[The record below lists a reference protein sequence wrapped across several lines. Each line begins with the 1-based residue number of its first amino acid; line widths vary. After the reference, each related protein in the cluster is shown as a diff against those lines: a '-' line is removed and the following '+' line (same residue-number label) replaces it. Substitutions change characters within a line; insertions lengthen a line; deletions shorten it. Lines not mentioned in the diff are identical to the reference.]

1 MNKSITCSLVRL
13 SICHQSGSINDAI
26 PYRKDDINRLN
37 PVHLDKQ
44 YSAII
49 HRSKVH
55 NHPLQMIEIHHPIDS
70 FRQFFNDT
78 FVTCQR

>member
-1 MNKSITCSLVRL
+1 M
-13 SICHQSGSINDAI
+13 
-26 PYRKDDINRLN
+26 NRLN

-55 NHPLQMIEIHHPIDS
+55 ISVSEFDLTWLIWFDK
-70 FRQFFNDT
+70 
-78 FVTCQR
+78 VTH